1 MGFQMTLLYL
11 VAALCASMCFAAS
24 ENFIVSVPGAPV
36 SARRGRTATLPCW
49 LTPPKSAEGLEVRW
63 YRGDLFDTPVLRQL
77 TDGTQQAEYV
87 GRVSFGLRDAK
98 SDGLKAG
105 DVTLELVNVTLE
117 DAGEYTCYVSSDQ
130 GYDKASVSLNV
141 TETGSSPL
149 LSAVWREDGQVNVS
163 CESEGWH
170 PKPGLRWSD
179 HKRPLAPESLVYG
192 SDPGGLV
199 SVHSWLLVS
208 GPSKVS
214 CSVGLSEEDVREA
227 RVRLESLP
235 ESSMAGWVAFIV
247 TLIALAAVAVLGA
260 MYFKNRGSRSKSDP
274 ETGNDDSEGKEDHTV
289 TLTTVSFI
297 LSISIKIHNCAH
309 DDQKLKNFYHQFI
322 WEQIILLE
330 CEIRFYLFSIS
341 DVAQD
346 TSLAEA
352 SKHQVNVTLDKTE
365 NPHLKTIGGKLV
377 REEEVAGGF
386 PDGDKVTLLTSIKGT
401 PGFSSGQH
409 YWEVLLGKENV
420 SLKKSWWVGVTN
432 ATVNLQELKIPP
444 TPSNGFWFLSSNTA
458 DRFQLNAEPAILLP
472 IHSRPKTLGVHL
484 NYDSGELSFYNV
496 EEKRH
501 IVTLA
506 ARFTGEVFPFFNPG
520 KGDLSPMEILHR
532 ENKPCQPSEVEH
544 TLDSGSKA
552 TKY

>member
-98 SDGLKAG
+98 SEGLKAG

-297 LSISIKIHNCAH
+297 LSISIKIHN
-309 DDQKLKNFYHQFI
+309 L
-322 WEQIILLE
+322 
-330 CEIRFYLFSIS
+330 
-341 DVAQD
+341 
-346 TSLAEA
+346 
-352 SKHQVNVTLDKTE
+352 NVTLDKTE

>member
-1 MGFQMTLLYL
+1 MGFQMMLLYL
-11 VAALCASMCFAAS
+11 VTALCASMCFAAS

-36 SARRGRTATLPCW
+36 SVRRGRTAALPCW

-63 YRGDLFDTPVLRQL
+63 YRDNLFDAPVLRRL
-77 TDGTQQAEYV
+77 ADGSQQAEYV

-149 LSAVWREDGQVNVS
+149 LSAVWREGDLVNVS

-170 PKPGLRWSD
+170 PKPELRWSD
-179 HKRPLAPESLVYG
+179 HKRPLAPQSLVYV
-192 SDPGGLV
+192 SEADSLV

-208 GPSKVS
+208 SSSKVS
-214 CSVGLSEEDVREA
+214 CSVGLSEADVREA
-227 RVRLESLP
+227 RVRLEILLP
-235 ESSMAGWVAFIV
+235 ETESSMAGWVAFIV

-274 ETGNDDSEGKEDHTV
+274 ETGNDHSEETQN
-289 TLTTVSFI
+289 L
-297 LSISIKIHNCAH
+297 LSG
-309 DDQKLKNFYHQFI
+309 
-322 WEQIILLE
+322 
-330 CEIRFYLFSIS
+330 
-341 DVAQD
+341 DVAQE

-352 SKHQVNVTLDKTE
+352 NEHQVNVTLDKTE
-365 NPHLKTIGGKLV
+365 NPHLRKT
-377 REEEVAGGF
+377 
-386 PDGDKVTLLTSIKGT
+386 PDGKIVRDVGDADGEVTLLTSIKGT
-401 PGFSSGQH
+401 PGFSSGKY
-409 YWEVLLGKENV
+409 YWEVLLVRENTDP
-420 SLKKSWWVGVTN
+420 KKSWWVGVTS
-432 ATVNLQELKIPP
+432 ATVNLHELKIPP
-444 TPSNGFWFLSSNTA
+444 TPSNGFWFLSSNTE
-458 DRFQLNAEPAILLP
+458 DRFQFNTEPAVLLP
-472 IHSRPKTLGVHL
+472 IHSRPKTLGVYL

-496 EEKRH
+496 EENRH

-520 KGDLSPMEILHR
+520 KGDDAPMEILHR
-532 ENKPCQPSEVEH
+532 ENIQCQPSEGEH
-544 TLDSGSKA
+544 TSDSDS
-552 TKY
+552 